1 MLTLDEGLLRETL
14 TTLRSCGKDENECV
28 VYWSGPLE
36 RRGAVDAVLHP
47 VHLAGPDFYEV
58 DPRWLDSTWVQL
70 ARTRRTLRA
79 QVHTH
84 GGLAFHS
91 ASDDGFPIVQTEGF
105 ASLVL
110 PDHAAHDDLEGAYL
124 CRLDSTGRWQEMQV
138 ADGLTV
144 Q

>member
-1 MLTLDEGLLRETL
+1 MLTLAEGLLRETL
-14 TTLRSCGKDENECV
+14 TTLRSCGKQENECV

-36 RRGAVDAVLHP
+36 RPGVVDAVLHP

-58 DPRWLDSTWVQL
+58 DPGWLNSTWVQL

-91 ASDDGFPIVQTEGF
+91 ASDDGFPIIQTEGF
-105 ASLVL
+105 VSLVL
-110 PDHAAHDDLEGAYL
+110 PDHAMRGDLGGTYL
-124 CRLDSTGRWQEMQV
+124 CRLDSTGKWREVPVGQALEV
-138 ADGLTV
+138 R
-144 Q
+144 